1 MRIAI
6 LEDDVEQAS
15 AIATLLTGA
24 GHHPHVFTRGRALLS
39 SLAVD
44 SYDLLILDWGL
55 PDLSGYELLNAAR
68 PWLKGRTP
76 VLFLTQR
83 DAETDVVQALE
94 AGADDFITKP
104 ARERELLSRVLA
116 LGRRASDGRLG
127 EASFD
132 AGPLHIN
139 VEQHRIERN
148 GEPVELTRREFD
160 VAVLFCRNLG
170 KVLSRGHI
178 LEAVWGRGDSTTT
191 RTVDTHVSRLRS
203 ALGLS
208 TASGLR
214 LTPVYGY
221 GYRLELTDG
230 DGA

>member
-6 LEDDVEQAS
+6 LEDDVDQLR
-15 AIATLLTGA
+15 AIDALLTSA
-24 GHHPHVFTRGRALLS
+24 GHQVHAFTRGRALLS

-44 SYDLLILDWGL
+44 SYDLLVLDWGL
-55 PDLSGYELLNAAR
+55 PDLSGVEVLATAGPR
-68 PWLKGRTP
+68 LKGRTP

-83 DAETDVVQALE
+83 DAEADVVQALE

-116 LGRRASDGRLG
+116 LGRRAMAGRLTVN
-127 EASFD
+127 EFD
-132 AGPLHIN
+132 AGPLHVN
-139 VEQHRIERN
+139 VEQQRIERN

-170 KVLSRGHI
+170 KVLSRAHI

-208 TASGLR
+208 TAAGLR

-230 DGA
+230 EAT

>member
-1 MRIAI
+1 MA
-6 LEDDVEQAS
+6 
-15 AIATLLTGA
+15 
-24 GHHPHVFTRGRALLS
+24 
-39 SLAVD
+39 
-44 SYDLLILDWGL
+44 
-55 PDLSGYELLNAAR
+55 
-68 PWLKGRTP
+68 
-76 VLFLTQR
+76 
-83 DAETDVVQALE
+83 
-94 AGADDFITKP
+94 
-104 ARERELLSRVLA
+104 
-116 LGRRASDGRLG
+116 

-139 VEQHRIERN
+139 VDQHRIERN

-170 KVLSRGHI
+170 KVLSRAHI

-191 RTVDTHVSRLRS
+191 RTVDTHVSRLRA

-208 TASGLR
+208 SASGLR

-230 DGA
+230 DAT

>member
-6 LEDDVEQAS
+6 LEDDVEQAT
-15 AIATLLTGA
+15 AIATLLAGA
-24 GHHPHVFTRGRALLS
+24 GHQPHVFTRGRALLS

-55 PDLSGYELLNAAR
+55 PDLSGYELLNTAR
-68 PWLKGRTP
+68 PWLKGHTP

-83 DAETDVVQALE
+83 DAEEDVVQALE

-104 ARERELLSRVLA
+104 ARGRELLSRVLA
-116 LGRRASDGRLG
+116 LGRRATEGRLG

-139 VEQHRIERN
+139 LEQHRIERN
-148 GEPVELTRREFD
+148 GEPIELTRREFD

-170 KVLSRGHI
+170 KVLSRAHI

-191 RTVDTHVSRLRS
+191 RTVDTHVSRLRA

-230 DGA
+230 DAA

>member
-6 LEDDVEQAS
+6 LEDDVAQAA
-15 AIATLLTGA
+15 AIESLLTHA
-24 GHHPHVFTRGRALLS
+24 GHHVHVYTRGRALLS

-55 PDLSGYELLNAAR
+55 PDLSGCEVLTAAQ

-83 DAETDVVQALE
+83 DAEADVVAALE
-94 AGADDFITKP
+94 AGADDFVTKP
-104 ARERELLSRVLA
+104 ARERELLSRVQA
-116 LGRRASDGRLG
+116 LGRRASEGRSSRSVF
-127 EASFD
+127 EV
-132 AGPLHIN
+132 GPLHVN
-139 VEQHRIERN
+139 VDQHRIERN

-170 KVLSRGHI
+170 KVLSRAHI

-221 GYRLELTDG
+221 GYRLELV
-230 DGA
+230 DGAGS